1 MPSHCMFHVCHLL
14 ATLSIDPNTVL
25 NALQARVKELE
36 HQLRE
41 KQVENV
47 YLRGEISGLKNNTSQ
62 HLQNHILHDD
72 RDGT

>member
-1 MPSHCMFHVCHLL
+1 M
-14 ATLSIDPNTVL
+14 L

-47 YLRGEISGLKNNTSQ
+47 YLRGEISGLKNNNSQ
-62 HLQNHILHDD
+62 HLQNHLLQDD
-72 RDGT
+72 RDST